1 MTRKDALEYLKEI
14 VDETDSRTEELVG
27 LIIWAYD
34 KGAHDA
40 LEDYAINPIT

>member
-1 MTRKDALEYLKEI
+1 MTTKDALEYLKEI
-14 VDETDSRTEELVG
+14 MDETDARTQELAD

-34 KGAHDA
+34 KGAHEA